1 MSLSITGRM
10 LGRFA
15 LPLLWFCILSIAC
28 AQSSVVEANRYDA
41 FWLWA
46 GVVPQPAMGHARTV
60 YLLDAEVRPGK
71 PVLISQRPAL
81 PHVLHADV
89 WMVVRVETLDWSP
102 ALYVE
107 VVADLARWRH
117 AGNRIAGLQ
126 IDFDARTHHLEEY
139 AAFLKDLRGRLPA
152 GCRLG
157 ITGLLDWSSQGD
169 PRGLDALAGSVDE
182 VVLQIY
188 QGRHVIPG
196 YEEYV
201 SRLDRLKIP
210 FRIGL
215 LEDGEWQQPASL
227 ALNPYFRGFVVFL
240 HNPAGGRQ

>member
-1 MSLSITGRM
+1 MRKNISGKTPLR
-10 LGRFA
+10 A
-15 LPLLWFCILSIAC
+15 LLLLLIGAASIAR
-28 AQSSVVEANRYDA
+28 AQSSVVQASRYDA

-46 GVVPQPAMGHARTV
+46 GVVPQPALAHARTV

-71 PVLISQRPAL
+71 SALISQRPAV
-81 PHVLHADV
+81 PHVRYAEV

-102 ALYVE
+102 GLYTQVLS
-107 VVADLARWRH
+107 DLARWRQ

-126 IDFDARTHHLEEY
+126 IDFDAHTRHLESY
-139 AAFLKDLRGRLPA
+139 AIFLRDLRRRLPA

-169 PRGLDALAGSVDE
+169 PQDLDALAGAVDE

-196 YEEYV
+196 YERYLI
-201 SRLDRLKIP
+201 RLDRLKIP

-215 LEDGEWQQPASL
+215 LEGGEWQQPENL
-227 ALNPYFRGFVVFL
+227 AANPYFRGFVVFL
-240 HNPAGGRQ
+240 QNPPR